1 MRKIVLLFLSTAFF
15 IQPLLAES
23 FEDVPVIDLMCAARD
38 KSNPDAHTKACGL
51 QCQRSGF
58 GILTQEGKFLKF
70 DANGNAKM
78 LELLKGTN
86 KTDHFRVKVSGP
98 IEGEL
103 LKVESLSLQ

>member
-1 MRKIVLLFLSTAFF
+1 MRKVLLLFISIAFI

-23 FEDVPVIDLMCAARD
+23 FDDVPVIDLMCAARD

-58 GILTQEGKFLKF
+58 GVLTEEGRFLKF
-70 DANGNAKM
+70 DSNGNAKM
-78 LELLKGTN
+78 VELLKATN

-98 IEGEL
+98 IDGEV
-103 LKVESLSLQ
+103 LKVESLSLL